1 MEHTHRLSDNATRL
15 LSLLDALLAELYGE
29 RNGHRHATLD
39 AQFERDLGFDS
50 LTRAE
55 LFDRIERAFGV
66 RLPVDVFASAATPA
80 DVVRA
85 LADAHARAQPHAAAD
100 DEVVSMSPA
109 AAAWP
114 VDVDTLIDALR
125 WHAERHPDRVHLRL
139 LEDGLTATP
148 LTYGELYRRASDMAS
163 GLRERGIDP
172 GDTVALMLPT
182 GLDYFVSFAAILFC
196 GAIPVPIYPPA
207 NLAQLDE
214 HVGRHTPILENARIK
229 ALIAFRP
236 AVSIAQLL
244 KLRVST
250 LQHVLTPEQIAGR
263 AHLPPF
269 RAAADDVALLQ
280 YTSGST
286 GTPKGVM
293 LSHANLLAN
302 IRAMGDRMRVD
313 ASDVLVSWLPLY
325 HDMGLI
331 GAWLAPLYFG
341 IPAIVMSPVV
351 FLARPAL
358 WLRAISRYRGTITA
372 APNFAYERCARHL
385 AALEP
390 TEFDLSSLRFAF
402 CGAEPVNPDTLR
414 AFAARFASCGFD
426 ARALTPVYGL
436 AENTLGLTFP
446 APALGLRVDRV
457 AREPLSASGRATPAP
472 GDANALDVPSCG
484 YPLDGTELRI
494 VDDGEREVAER
505 QVGRIEFRGTSATRG
520 YYRNPAQ
527 TARLFY
533 DSWRDTGDLGYV
545 ADGELYITGRA
556 KDMIIRGGQHFF
568 PYELEEA
575 IERLP
580 GAVTGGVAVCGG
592 ADPVS
597 GTERVVILVESDVT
611 DDAAC
616 ERLRASV
623 NDVTAALWGMPAEQV
638 SIVAPHGILKTPSGK
653 IRHAATLEQFERHAG
668 RLPQAPASWRQFA
681 DLAAGSV
688 APFGRRASR
697 RAAHVLRGLYCWALA
712 ALLAPALW
720 ALVAYRKDP
729 QDNWSLAAYACHTFL
744 RLAGVR
750 TNLIADPDALAA
762 GPSIVVANHTSYMDV
777 VALLALLPQPVHF
790 VAKRELAKRPFVGRF
805 LRALGTRFVERRE
818 YSRSIED
825 EARLVAQA
833 AADDTLLFFPEG
845 TFTRAAGLGAFRLGA
860 FRAACVARRPVVP
873 VVVSGARAV
882 LRDGEWLPRR
892 GEITVTMLAP
902 IRPDGTDFGAMAR
915 LRDRARGAILAH
927 CGEPDLRDGGA
938 QRMEFA
944 PAA

>member
-1 MEHTHRLSDNATRL
+1 MEHPHRLSDNAARL
-15 LSLLDALLAELYGE
+15 LALIDALLAELYGE
-29 RNGHRHATLD
+29 RNGHRRATLD

-80 DVVRA
+80 DVARA
-85 LADAHARAQPHAAAD
+85 LADAHAQPQAAPEEDAQPPLAAD
-100 DEVVSMSPA
+100 

-114 VDVDTLIDALR
+114 VEADTLIGVLR

-139 LEDGLTATP
+139 LEDGLSATP
-148 LTYGELYRRASDMAS
+148 LTYGELHRRASDLAS

-182 GLDYFVSFAAILFC
+182 GLDYFVAFAAILYC

-207 NLAQLDE
+207 SLAQLDE
-214 HVGRHTPILENARIK
+214 HVVRHVPILENAQIK
-229 ALIAFRP
+229 ALIAFRQ
-236 AVSIAQLL
+236 AVSVAQLL

-250 LQHVLTPEQIAGR
+250 LQHVFTPGQIEGR
-263 AHLPPF
+263 ERLPPF
-269 RAAADDVALLQ
+269 RAAASDIALLQ

-302 IRAMGDRMRVD
+302 IRAMGERMRVD
-313 ASDVLVSWLPLY
+313 ATDVLVSWLPLY

-341 IPAIVMSPVV
+341 IPTIVMSPVA

-390 TEFDLSSLRFAF
+390 TEFDLSSLRFAC
-402 CGAEPVNPDTLR
+402 CGAEPVHADTLR

-446 APALGLRVDRV
+446 PPARGLRVDRI
-457 AREPLSASGRATPAP
+457 AREPLNAGGRAVPES
-472 GDANALDVPSCG
+472 GGANALDVPSCG

-494 VDDGEREVAER
+494 VDDDERELAQR

-527 TARLFY
+527 TARLFR
-533 DSWRDTGDLGYV
+533 DAWRDTGDLGYV
-545 ADGELYITGRA
+545 ADGELYVTGRV
-556 KDMIIRGGQHFF
+556 KDMIIRGGRHFF

-580 GAVTGGVAVCGG
+580 GVVTGGVAVCGG

-597 GTERVVILVESDVT
+597 GTERVVILVESEAT

-616 ERLRASV
+616 ERLRTSV
-623 NDVTAALWGMPAEQV
+623 NDVTAALWGAPAEQV

-653 IRHAATLEQFERHAG
+653 IRHAATLAQFERHAG
-668 RLPQAPASWRQFA
+668 RLPQASASWRQLA

-688 APFGRRASR
+688 APFCGRAWR
-697 RAAHVLRGLYCWALA
+697 RAARALRGLYCWWLV

-720 ALVAYRKDP
+720 ALVAYRKDL
-729 QDNWSLAAYACHTFL
+729 QDNWQLAAYACRTFL
-744 RLAGVR
+744 RFADVR

-762 GPSIVVANHTSYMDV
+762 GPSIVVANHTSYLDV
-777 VALLALLPQPVHF
+777 VALLALLPYPAHF
-790 VAKRELAKRPFVGRF
+790 VAKRELAARPFVGRF

-818 YSRSIED
+818 YGRSVED

-833 AADDTLLFFPEG
+833 AADETLLFFPEG
-845 TFTRAAGLGAFRLGA
+845 TFTRAAGLAAFRLGA
-860 FRAACVARRPVVP
+860 FRAACAARRPVVP

-882 LRDGEWLPRR
+882 LRDGEWAPRR

-902 IRPDGTDFGAMAR
+902 ILPDGEDFGAMAR

-927 CGEPDLRDGGA
+927 CGEPDLRDDRA
-938 QRMEFA
+938 QRAAFA
-944 PAA
+944 SVA